1 MKTTHVN
8 KQERSNTIP
17 IKKIIPSSM
26 KNASPTGS
34 GEYSLKSHFFDPTKS
49 SPPNDFII
57 KLHQRM
63 SIYNT
68 PYYSDINEATRESE

>member
-26 KNASPTGS
+26 KNATPTGS

-49 SPPNDFII
+49 SPPNDFMI
-57 KLHQRM
+57 KLKQRM
-63 SIYNT
+63 SVYNT
-68 PYYSDINEATRESE
+68 TLYSNTNDDSCERE